1 MGKKEHLYS
10 KKLATKEPSPNLHSL
25 SKMYFKENSE
35 QLCAHLQKSKYRS
48 IVLGKSGVLDKRVL
62 QSGAFRFVNVHP
74 AKLPEYRGYA
84 EPAHALLLGKRSEVG
99 FTIHCVEEGIDTG
112 RSIEW
117 VQVKFQKVGSLTEL
131 LALVRFQGFKRF
143 LQTTKSASLCFH
155 KKRNQ
160 KVSLPILT
168 FLKSGE
174 FAENLIH
181 AFEIL

>member
-62 QSGAFRFVNVHP
+62 QSGAFRFVNV
-74 AKLPEYRGYA
+74 
-84 EPAHALLLGKRSEVG
+84 GKRSEVG